1 MCFFIFFGCKS
12 TTKMSNESKNSA
24 PLFTPQFTPGPQI
37 YVYKTRND
45 YSNNVPVLLN
55 DEQTEIISYPHPKD
69 LKVGSGYPLPTSLLS
84 GYFLDNRGINKNVA
98 YLKMTYKEYAN
109 LDNPPSLQEMFKM
122 IIDKDPLTELCDCG
136 NKTAFTDIEKQ
147 LNQLITNNKLRTTC
161 KTIK

>member
-1 MCFFIFFGCKS
+1 
-12 TTKMSNESKNSA
+12 
-24 PLFTPQFTPGPQI
+24 
-37 YVYKTRND
+37 
-45 YSNNVPVLLN
+45 
-55 DEQTEIISYPHPKD
+55 
-69 LKVGSGYPLPTSLLS
+69 
-84 GYFLDNRGINKNVA
+84 
-98 YLKMTYKEYAN
+98 MTYKEYAN